1 MELADNETLYSD
13 PVHPYTQALLSA
25 IPVADPDLGTVR
37 QRIKLEGEIPSPIN
51 MPSGCKFHQRCR
63 CAQEICSREL
73 PELREV
79 APGHMA
85 ACHFAGE
92 LSRT

>member
-1 MELADNETLYSD
+1 M
-13 PVHPYTQALLSA
+13 
-25 IPVADPDLGTVR
+25 ADPDLGTVQR
-37 QRIKLEGEIPSPIN
+37 RIKLEGEIPSPIN

-63 CAQEICSREL
+63 YAQDICTREC
-73 PELREV
+73 PVLREV

-92 LSRT
+92 LRESGT